1 MNLVTCMDKKAK
13 EFDLTCEFVVDNLA
27 HWNSSVK
34 EKKYQLN
41 SDDSSS
47 LKIAKIYRYLNEH
60 DTNICRLI
68 RHKRNKEM
76 ARDLK

>member
-1 MNLVTCMDKKAK
+1 MNLVTYMEKKVT
-13 EFDLTCEFVVDNLA
+13 EFDLTCQFVVDNLA

-34 EKKYQLN
+34 KKEYQLN

-47 LKIAKIYRYLNEH
+47 LKVAKIYRYLNEH

-68 RHKRNKEM
+68 QHKRNKAEPN
-76 ARDLK
+76 LK